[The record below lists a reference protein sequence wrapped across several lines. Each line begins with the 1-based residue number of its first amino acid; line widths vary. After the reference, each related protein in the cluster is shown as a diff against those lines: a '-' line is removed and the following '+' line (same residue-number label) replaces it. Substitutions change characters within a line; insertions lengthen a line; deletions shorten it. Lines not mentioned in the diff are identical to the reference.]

1 MKNSRIKAN
10 GNTSENSEYAQY
22 PECSILDIA
31 PTIGAILQ
39 IEIPKAEGRAIEDIV
54 DKLEG
59 AEHILLIIVDSLGFS
74 TYQKFISRMPVLDPK
89 NPDKQRD
96 IDKLTFRCRYF
107 ANHTTPAI
115 ASILTGV
122 CPQVHRI
129 AKTGDVYKS
138 EHETFLEVANA
149 CGIKSAIVIEN
160 EGADAIRSKLHTA
173 SGVADSCNIIEYDTQ
188 IKNEAV
194 KCLQDDIKLV
204 AIHFRALDRFAH
216 EGRTEEELGY
226 AASTIDR
233 HIGDI
238 LNSVSDAGVIVCGD
252 HPIHLN
258 GGKDEKH
265 TKKEEHVALIALR
278 KNDK

>member
-1 MKNSRIKAN
+1 A
-10 GNTSENSEYAQY
+10 
-22 PECSILDIA
+22 
-31 PTIGAILQ
+31 
-39 IEIPKAEGRAIEDIV
+39 
-54 DKLEG
+54 
-59 AEHILLIIVDSLGFS
+59 
-74 TYQKFISRMPVLDPK
+74 RMPLLDSK
-89 NPDKQRD
+89 NPGELKEGDKHES
-96 IDKLTFRCRYF
+96 IDKLAFRCRYI

-122 CPQVHRI
+122 CPEIHRI

-138 EHETFLEVANA
+138 EHETFLEIANA

-160 EGADAIRSKLHTA
+160 EGADAMRSKVEKA
-173 SGVADSCNIIEYDTQ
+173 SGVADSRNIIEYDTR

-194 KCLQDDIKLV
+194 KCLQGDIELV

-216 EGRTEEELGY
+216 EGRTKEELGY

-238 LNSVSDAGVIVCGD
+238 LDTVSDAGVIVCGD

-258 GGKDEKH
+258 DRKD
-265 TKKEEHVALIALR
+265 EEHVALIALR

>member
-1 MKNSRIKAN
+1 MENKRIEAN
-10 GNTSENSEYAQY
+10 YDASENSESAQY

-31 PTIGAILQ
+31 PTIGAILG
-39 IEIPKAEGRAIEDIV
+39 IGMPKAEGRAIEDIV

-74 TYQKFISRMPVLDPK
+74 TYRKFITRTPVLDSK
-89 NPDKQRD
+89 NPDKQGD
-96 IDKLTFRCRYF
+96 IDKLAFRCRYF

-122 CPQVHRI
+122 CPQIHRI

-138 EHETFLEVANA
+138 QHETVLEVANS

-160 EGADAIRSKLHTA
+160 EGADAMRSKVHSA
-173 SGVADSCNIIEYDTQ
+173 MGVADSRNIIDYDTQ

-194 KCLQDDIKLV
+194 KCLQGEIQLV
-204 AIHFRALDRFAH
+204 TIHFRALDRFAH
-216 EGRTEEELGY
+216 EGRTDEELGY

-238 LNSVSDAGVIVCGD
+238 LGSVSDVGVIVCGD

-258 GGKDEKH
+258 NGES
-265 TKKEEHVALIALR
+265 EEHVALITLR
-278 KNDK
+278 VLNDVS